1 MCIKGTTGTE
11 PVKTLR
17 TQTCY
22 HCGRIIWEDP
32 RGHCGCLNT
41 KCRRIPF
48 RSKKIHKRTTKA
60 SKKIIKRQFPKQ

>member
-32 RGHCGCLNT
+32 RGHIGCL
-41 KCRRIPF
+41 KF
-48 RSKKIHKRTTKA
+48 RLSWVLMAEQRDMAKNN
-60 SKKIIKRQFPKQ
+60 

>member
-32 RGHCGCLNT
+32 RGHMGCLNT
-41 KCRRIPF
+41 KCRGYLSGAKRY
-48 RSKKIHKRTTKA
+48 SKE
-60 SKKIIKRQFPKQ
+60 QLKQVRR